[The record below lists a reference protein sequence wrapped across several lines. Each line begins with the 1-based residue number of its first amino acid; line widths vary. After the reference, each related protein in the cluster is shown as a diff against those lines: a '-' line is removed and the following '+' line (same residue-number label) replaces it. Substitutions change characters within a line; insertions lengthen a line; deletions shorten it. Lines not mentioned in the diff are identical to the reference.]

1 MTAPAAVRGGPGRDG
16 GGPAPWRRRHA
27 PPGTPGRPRRR
38 PLRIGCAVPL
48 PPYAVGSA
56 VVCAELLEGLAARG
70 HRIWAV
76 APETPETRRD
86 AGAFDD
92 GRAGTL
98 RVTRFSVPYFE
109 MFAFTGPDTA
119 SDRYRALERAR
130 LRRAV
135 AACAAAAP
143 PDVLLI
149 GREMYGWHLAAL
161 ARRAGVPSLVI
172 SHGGPSTSIL
182 HGAWPAARARAF
194 LAGLSSADVVV
205 SVARH
210 WEEAL
215 RRLGLGCVLTVPNPV
230 DLARFAPGP
239 RDGRLA
245 RSLGI
250 RPDHVVV
257 LHASNLSPVKR
268 VGDFVAAVAAARR
281 RGAPVVGLVVGD
293 GLGRA
298 AAAELS
304 RREGAAS
311 AFRFVGW
318 VDHGAMPGYLRLADL
333 VVSTSAHETQSLV
346 YLEAQAAGRCL
357 VASDIPGA
365 REVVT
370 DGETGLLFPTGN
382 VEALARV
389 VARLAVDPGRRR
401 AIGAAARRHVAPH
414 ASARVIAAYERCL
427 AALAAGRR
435 PPPAAD
441 GRAVGRSDRARPRPA
456 RRPR

>member
-1 MTAPAAVRGGPGRDG
+1 M
-16 GGPAPWRRRHA
+16 
-27 PPGTPGRPRRR
+27 
-38 PLRIGCAVPL
+38 PL
-48 PPYAVGSA
+48 PPYTVGSA

-76 APETPETRRD
+76 APETPETRQD

-92 GRAGTL
+92 RRAEAL

-119 SDRYRALERAR
+119 SDGYRALERAR

-135 AACAAAAP
+135 AASLAAEA

-149 GREMYGWHLAAL
+149 GREVYGWHLAAL
-161 ARRAGVPSLVI
+161 VRAAGVPSLVI

-182 HGAWPAARARAF
+182 HGGWPAARARAL
-194 LAGLSSADVVV
+194 LAGLSSADLVV

-210 WEEAL
+210 WERAL
-215 RRLGLGCVLTVPNPV
+215 RRLGLRRVRTVPNPV
-230 DLARFAPGP
+230 DLARFTPGP
-239 RDGRLA
+239 RDPDLA

-250 RPDHVVV
+250 GPEDVVA

-281 RGAPVVGLVVGD
+281 RGARVVGLVLGD
-293 GLGRA
+293 GLERA
-298 AAAELS
+298 AAEEPS
-304 RREGAAS
+304 RREGTPS
-311 AFRFVGW
+311 VFRFAGW
-318 VDHGAMPGYLRLADL
+318 VDHGAVPAYLRLADL

-365 REVVT
+365 REVVR
-370 DGETGLLFPTGN
+370 DGETGILFPAGD

-389 VARLAVDPGRRR
+389 VARLAADPGRRR
-401 AIGAAARRHVAPH
+401 AIGLAARRRVASH
-414 ASARVIAAYERCL
+414 AASRVIGAYERCL

-435 PPPAAD
+435 PPLRLH
-441 GRAVGRSDRARPRPA
+441 GSR
-456 RRPR
+456 